1 MQSIGRI
8 QYSVSRGHG
17 IGKERFRSRKFQGA
31 VATHLTTGSVCR
43 SSSTIVRLRFVPRGG
58 LV

>member
-17 IGKERFRSRKFQGA
+17 MGKEKVQGA
-31 VATHLTTGSVCR
+31 VATHLTTGSVC
-43 SSSTIVRLRFVPRGG
+43 TIVRLRFVPRGG